1 MSDAGGKK
9 IKIWDGIVEYDE
21 PVPDTRAE
29 AVKAAIGTSL
39 TAFEKHKEALLG
51 MLRDL
56 HERGPKSEPF
66 DADKTWH
73 DLTLL
78 AAIYF
83 WRGRVR
89 QERMPAADCI
99 KRLRAIARALG
110 RARRLADKQD
120 DVRGA
125 LFSAWYD
132 DNVRYDTVPT
142 EPLMLVRI
150 EDEFDKVVAGLSAM
164 ETLAHRA
171 ADDLRK
177 KGGRP
182 KGAAVLQKDDIEG
195 LAGVYRDSTSLIPGA
210 GDGPFAKFVK
220 KFLNALGCSDNL
232 KYESVIDAIKNAQI
246 AVLMRPTARK

>member
-1 MSDAGGKK
+1 MSNAGGKK

-29 AVKAAIGTSL
+29 AVKAAIETSL
-39 TAFEKHKEALLG
+39 TAFEKHKEALLA
-51 MLRDL
+51 MLRNVY
-56 HERGPKSEPF
+56 ERGPKSEPF

-73 DLTLL
+73 DLTLS
-78 AAIYF
+78 ARIYF
-83 WRGRVR
+83 WRGTVK
-89 QERMPAADCI
+89 QETMPTADCI
-99 KRLRAIARALG
+99 NRLRQIARALG

-142 EPLMLVRI
+142 EPLVLVRF
-150 EDEFDKVVAGLSAM
+150 ENEFDKVIAGLFAM

-171 ADDLRK
+171 VDDLRK

-182 KGAAVLQKDDIEG
+182 KGTAVLQKDDIEG
-195 LAGVYRDSTSLIPGA
+195 LAGVYRDSTNSIPGA
-210 GDGPFAKFVK
+210 GDGLFAKFVM
-220 KFLNALGCSDNL
+220 KFQRALGCPSNL
-232 KYESVIDAIKNAQI
+232 KYESVIDAIKDAGI
-246 AVLMRPTARK
+246 ATLMRPTASK